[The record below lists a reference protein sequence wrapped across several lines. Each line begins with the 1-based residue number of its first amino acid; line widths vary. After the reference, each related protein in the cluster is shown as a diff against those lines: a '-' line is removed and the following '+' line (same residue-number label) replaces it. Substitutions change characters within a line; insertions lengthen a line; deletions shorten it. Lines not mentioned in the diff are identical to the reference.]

1 MYPHWLSAVKRF
13 AKNTGRSITS
23 LNLGGSFDPP
33 SDFSYLMNTETT
45 LTASPERAAK
55 SRKTLLGY
63 VPMASPFYAFH
74 PATRLILF
82 IFLGV
87 TPLFIFIPEMN
98 ILLLFVN
105 LALLRWGKVD
115 IQQLKIYMP
124 IIFTVAIFMFT
135 VVILA
140 PGKDPNYTPLVV
152 LGKTIYYQPVFFTF
166 AAYWR
171 LIAMLFGTIL
181 FFSTNREREL
191 LVGLRALRLPFVASY
206 VVGLSIRAAGMFMED
221 FRTIREA
228 EQARG
233 LDTKAMRF
241 SDQVKLYMMYLIP
254 LFSIALRRANEIS
267 NALFARGYTLTGRTS
282 TGKPREDYIR
292 STYSYSKRDFVAIAF
307 MIIIFVVTG
316 LTQIFFNVF
325 AIEHSPLN
333 IFLRQAL
340 GIPS

>member
-1 MYPHWLSAVKRF
+1 
-13 AKNTGRSITS
+13 
-23 LNLGGSFDPP
+23 
-33 SDFSYLMNTETT
+33 MNSETT
-45 LTASPERAAK
+45 LTSTTGRAAK

-63 VPMASPFYAFH
+63 VPIESPFYAFH

-82 IFLGV
+82 IFLGII
-87 TPLFIFIPEMN
+87 PLFIFIPEVN
-98 ILLLFVN
+98 IFLLLIN

-115 IQQLKIYMP
+115 IQRLKIYMP

-140 PGKDPNYTPLVV
+140 PGKDPSNTPVNV
-152 LGKTIYYQPVFFTF
+152 LGITLYYQPVFFTF

-181 FFSTNREREL
+181 YFSTNRERDL
-191 LVGLRALRLPFVASY
+191 LVGLRAVRLPFVASY
-206 VVGLSIRAAGMFMED
+206 VVGLSIRAAGMFMDD

-282 TGKPREDYIR
+282 TGKPRQDYIR
-292 STYSYSKRDFVAIAF
+292 SIYSYSNRDFIAIAI
-307 MIIIFVVTG
+307 MVIVFVATG
-316 LTQIFFNVF
+316 VAQIFFNVF
-325 AIEHSPLN
+325 ALEHSPLN

-340 GIPS
+340 GISS

>member
-1 MYPHWLSAVKRF
+1 MTTETLQPPT
-13 AKNTGRSITS
+13 TGR
-23 LNLGGSFDPP
+23 
-33 SDFSYLMNTETT
+33 
-45 LTASPERAAK
+45 TAKA
-55 SRKTLLGY
+55 RKTLLGY
-63 VPMASPFYAFH
+63 VPVVSPFYAFH

-87 TPLFIFIPEMN
+87 IPLFIFIPEVN
-98 ILLLFVN
+98 IFLLFIN
-105 LALLRWGKVD
+105 LALLRWGRVD
-115 IQQLKIYMP
+115 VQRLKIYMP

-140 PGKDPNYTPLVV
+140 PGNDPSYTPLEV
-152 LGKTIYYQPVFFTF
+152 LGITIYYQPVFFTF

-181 FFSTNREREL
+181 YFSTNRERDL

-267 NALFARGYTLTGRTS
+267 NALFARGYTLTGQTS
-282 TGKPREDYIR
+282 TGEPRQDYIR
-292 STYSYSKRDFVAIAF
+292 STYSYSNRDYIAIAI
-307 MIIIFVVTG
+307 MAIIFVATG
-316 LTQIFFNVF
+316 IAQIFFGVF
-325 AIEHSPLN
+325 AIENSPLN

-340 GIPS
+340 GIPF

>member
-1 MYPHWLSAVKRF
+1 MTTEATLTPT
-13 AKNTGRSITS
+13 TGRV
-23 LNLGGSFDPP
+23 
-33 SDFSYLMNTETT
+33 
-45 LTASPERAAK
+45 AK

-63 VPMASPFYAFH
+63 VPMVSPFYEYH

-87 TPLFIFIPEMN
+87 IPLFIFVPEVN
-98 ILLLFVN
+98 IFLLFVN
-105 LALLRWGKVD
+105 LILLRWGKVD
-115 IQQLKIYMP
+115 IKRLRMYMP

-140 PGKDPNYTPLVV
+140 PGKDPSYTPLEV
-152 LGKTIYYQPVFFTF
+152 LGTTIYYQPVFFTF

-181 FFSTNREREL
+181 YFSTNRERDL

-206 VVGLSIRAAGMFMED
+206 VVGLSIRASGMFMED

-241 SDQVKLYMMYLIP
+241 RDQVRLYMMYLIP

-282 TGKPREDYIR
+282 TGEPRQDFIR
-292 STYSYSKRDFVAIAF
+292 STYSYSRKDYIAIAV
-307 MIIIFVVTG
+307 MAIIFVGVG
-316 LTQIFFNVF
+316 VSQIAFGVF
-325 AIEHSPLN
+325 ALEHSPLN
-333 IFLRQAL
+333 IYLRQAL
-340 GIPS
+340 GIPF

>member
-1 MYPHWLSAVKRF
+1 MTTEASLPPT
-13 AKNTGRSITS
+13 TGR
-23 LNLGGSFDPP
+23 
-33 SDFSYLMNTETT
+33 
-45 LTASPERAAK
+45 TAKA
-55 SRKTLLGY
+55 RKTLLGY
-63 VPMASPFYAFH
+63 VPMASPFYAYH

-82 IFLGV
+82 VFLGV
-87 TPLFIFIPEMN
+87 IPLFIFIPEVN
-98 ILLLFVN
+98 IFLLLVN

-115 IQQLKIYMP
+115 VQRLKIYMP

-135 VVILA
+135 VVLLA
-140 PGKDPNYTPLVV
+140 PGKDPSYTPLEV

-181 FFSTNREREL
+181 YFSTNRERDL

-206 VVGLSIRAAGMFMED
+206 VVGLSIRASGMFMED

-267 NALFARGYTLTGRTS
+267 NALFARGYTITGRTS

-292 STYSYSKRDFVAIAF
+292 STYSYSRRDYIAIAA
-307 MIIIFVVTG
+307 MAIIFVGTG
-316 LTQIFFNVF
+316 AAQIFFGVF
-325 AIEHSPLN
+325 ALANSPLN
-333 IFLRQAL
+333 IYFHQLL
-340 GIPS
+340 GIPF

>member
-1 MYPHWLSAVKRF
+1 MNSEAARVST
-13 AKNTGRSITS
+13 TGR
-23 LNLGGSFDPP
+23 
-33 SDFSYLMNTETT
+33 
-45 LTASPERAAK
+45 TAKA
-55 SRKTLLGY
+55 RKTLLGY
-63 VPMASPFYAFH
+63 VPMESPFYAFH

-87 TPLFIFIPEMN
+87 IPLFIFIPEVN
-98 ILLLFVN
+98 IFLLLIN

-115 IQQLKIYMP
+115 VQRLKIYMP

-140 PGKDPNYTPLVV
+140 PGRDPSYTPLEV
-152 LGKTIYYQPVFFTF
+152 LGITVFYQPVFFTF

-181 FFSTNREREL
+181 YFSTNREREL

-221 FRTIREA
+221 FRIIREA

-282 TGKPREDYIR
+282 TGQPRQDYIR
-292 STYSYSKRDFVAIAF
+292 STYSYSKRDFVAIVV
-307 MIIIFVVTG
+307 MVVVFVATG
-316 LTQIFFNVF
+316 LAQIFFDIF

-333 IFLRQAL
+333 ILLRQAL
-340 GIPS
+340 EIPS

>member
-1 MYPHWLSAVKRF
+1 MTTEVTLAPT
-13 AKNTGRSITS
+13 TGRV
-23 LNLGGSFDPP
+23 
-33 SDFSYLMNTETT
+33 
-45 LTASPERAAK
+45 AK

-63 VPMASPFYAFH
+63 VPIVSPFYAYH
-74 PATRLILF
+74 PASRLILF

-87 TPLFIFIPEMN
+87 IPLFIFVPEVN
-98 ILLLFVN
+98 ILLLLFD

-115 IQQLKIYMP
+115 IKQLKMYMP

-140 PGKDPNYTPLVV
+140 PGNDPSYTPLEVFRI
-152 LGKTIYYQPVFFTF
+152 TIYYEPVFFTF

-181 FFSTNREREL
+181 YFSTNRERDL

-206 VVGLSIRAAGMFMED
+206 VVGLSIRSSGMFMED

-267 NALFARGYTLTGRTS
+267 NALFARGYTLTGLTS
-282 TGKPREDYIR
+282 TGEPRQDYIR
-292 STYSYSKRDFVAIAF
+292 STYSYSKKDFIAMTIMMTIFVA
-307 MIIIFVVTG
+307 TG
-316 LTQIFFNVF
+316 FAQIFFGVF
-325 AIEHSPLN
+325 ALENSPLN
-333 IFLRQAL
+333 IYLCQTL
-340 GIPS
+340 GIPL

>member
-1 MYPHWLSAVKRF
+1 MTTEATLPPTTGQI
-13 AKNTGRSITS
+13 AK
-23 LNLGGSFDPP
+23 
-33 SDFSYLMNTETT
+33 
-45 LTASPERAAK
+45 A
-55 SRKTLLGY
+55 RKTLLGY
-63 VPMASPFYAFH
+63 VPMISPFYDYH
-74 PATRLILF
+74 PATRLVLF

-87 TPLFIFIPEMN
+87 IPLFIFIPEINM
-98 ILLLFVN
+98 LLLLVN
-105 LALLRWGKVD
+105 LVLLRWGKVD
-115 IQQLKIYMP
+115 TKQLKIYMP

-140 PGKDPNYTPLVV
+140 PGNDPSNTPLEVF
-152 LGKTIYYQPVFFTF
+152 GITIYYQPFFFTF

-181 FFSTNREREL
+181 YFSTNREREL

-206 VVGLSIRAAGMFMED
+206 VVGLSIRASGMFMDD

-292 STYSYSKRDFVAIAF
+292 STYSYSRRDYIAITIMVAIFVATGIA
-307 MIIIFVVTG
+307 
-316 LTQIFFNVF
+316 QIFFGVF
-325 AIEHSPLN
+325 ALENSPLN
-333 IFLRQAL
+333 IYLRQVL
-340 GIPS
+340 GIPF

>member
-1 MYPHWLSAVKRF
+1 MTTESTLPPT
-13 AKNTGRSITS
+13 TGRI
-23 LNLGGSFDPP
+23 
-33 SDFSYLMNTETT
+33 
-45 LTASPERAAK
+45 AK
-55 SRKTLLGY
+55 ARKTLLGY
-63 VPMASPFYAFH
+63 VPMISPFYDYH

-87 TPLFIFIPEMN
+87 IPLFIFIPEIN
-98 ILLLFVN
+98 ILLLLVN
-105 LALLRWGKVD
+105 LVLLRWGKVD
-115 IQQLKIYMP
+115 TKQLKIYMP
-124 IIFTVAIFMFT
+124 VIFTVAIFMFT

-140 PGKDPNYTPLVV
+140 PGNDPSYTPLDVF
-152 LGKTIYYQPVFFTF
+152 GITIYYQPVFFTF

-181 FFSTNREREL
+181 YFSTNREREL

-206 VVGLSIRAAGMFMED
+206 VIGLSIRSSGMFMDD

-292 STYSYSKRDFVAIAF
+292 STYSYFKRDHIAITIMVTIFVATAIA
-307 MIIIFVVTG
+307 
-316 LTQIFFNVF
+316 QIFFGVF
-325 AIEHSPLN
+325 ALENSPLN
-333 IFLRQAL
+333 IYLRQL
-340 GIPS
+340 LVIPF